1 MFWKD
6 SRVLSIKAESA
17 ETNRILVA
25 DLVEND
31 RADWISGQTWNVNI
45 SKFFN
50 GHFIT
55 NKLKKLTNKFQ
66 CIFAYDAD
74 EN

>member
-50 GHFIT
+50 FCWQSFEG
-55 NKLKKLTNKFQ
+55 
-66 CIFAYDAD
+66 
-74 EN
+74 

>member
-50 GHFIT
+50 GHFVA